1 MPRMR
6 IQYFGLFVVVTMAGA
21 LFFTTSASANGIKER
36 MRDRLPVIVSL
47 KTKGV
52 VGENNKG
59 FLELLKG
66 KNEKKEV
73 VAAEN
78 KDRELIYSEIAKKT
92 GTDVKLVGQRRA
104 SQIAAKASPG
114 DWLQDAAGKWY
125 KK

>member
-6 IQYFGLFVVVTMAGA
+6 IQYWGLFVAAIMAGA
-21 LFFTTSASANGIKER
+21 LFFATSASAKGIKER
-36 MRDRLPVIVSL
+36 MRDRLSVIVSL
-47 KTKGV
+47 KAKGV

-66 KNEKKEV
+66 KTEKKEV

-78 KDRELIYSEIAKKT
+78 KDRELIYGEIAKKT